1 MIRETEHDNRCKCGT
16 WKWLVVT
23 YQGGDDGGR
32 WMTFVSWKTAA
43 AWKVLCRCK
52 LPGSLLSY
60 SCCAWLESQKR
71 PVSSETISRE
81 RQGRK
86 QFQVQL
92 EMLNKWCSLQL
103 KAYAER
109 RPAFGSLGLMVFY
122 KWSNGINENAAP
134 WIKSVHL
141 YCCHG
146 ELVKEVSWY
155 HVWAVVS
162 IKHSHRL

>member
-134 WIKSVHL
+134 WINSVHL

-155 HVWAVVS
+155 HVWVVVS